1 LTITG
6 LLQVGIYVI
15 LLLALTRPLGLYLA
29 NVFSGE
35 RTWLDPVLRPVER
48 SIYRIAAVDPKVE
61 QGWWGYTVAM
71 LLFSLAG
78 AFILYAMQR
87 LQNLLPLNPQ
97 GLDTVPPDLAFNT
110 AVSFTTNTN
119 WQAYVP
125 ESTMSYLTQ
134 MAGLAVHN
142 WVSAAAGIAIAV
154 AVTRGLARRSAR
166 TLGNFWVDLVRCIL
180 YVLLP
185 ICVIFSVVL
194 VWQGVPQNLNAYT
207 TVTTVEGAAQTIAQ
221 GPVASQE
228 AIKMLGTNGGGFFN
242 ANSAHPFEN
251 PTPLTNFLEMLSIF
265 SISSGLVYM
274 FGKLVGDTRQG
285 WALWTVM
292 LVLFLGGVAVVL
304 PVEQGGNP
312 LLTQLGANQALTS
325 LQSGGNFEG
334 KEVRFG

>member
-1 LTITG
+1 
-6 LLQVGIYVI
+6 
-15 LLLALTRPLGLYLA
+15 
-29 NVFSGE
+29 
-35 RTWLDPVLRPVER
+35 
-48 SIYRIAAVDPKVE
+48 
-61 QGWWGYTVAM
+61 
-71 LLFSLAG
+71 
-78 AFILYAMQR
+78 
-87 LQNLLPLNPQ
+87 
-97 GLDTVPPDLAFNT
+97 
-110 AVSFTTNTN
+110 
-119 WQAYVP
+119 
-125 ESTMSYLTQ
+125 
-134 MAGLAVHN
+134 
-142 WVSAAAGIAIAV
+142 
-154 AVTRGLARRSAR
+154 
-166 TLGNFWVDLVRCIL
+166 VDLVRCIL

-185 ICVIFSVVL
+185 ISVIFSVVL